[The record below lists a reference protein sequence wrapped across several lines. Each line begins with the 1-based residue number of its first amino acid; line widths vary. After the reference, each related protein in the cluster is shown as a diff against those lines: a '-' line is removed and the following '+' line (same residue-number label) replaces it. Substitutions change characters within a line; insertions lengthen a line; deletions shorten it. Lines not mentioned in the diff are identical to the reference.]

1 MIIIKNKDM
10 KKIFLVA
17 AAAII
22 ALSASA
28 QNLKFAHVNFTEL
41 VQLMPD
47 ADAARAQMNAQSQE
61 FEETYQTMI
70 EEFQTKYSQYQQ
82 KASTW
87 TAAIKESK
95 EKELNDIQN
104 RIQEFQSTASME
116 LQESQ
121 NALMAPIQQKA
132 LDTVN
137 KLAKEGGYVYVFEM
151 SQMLYIDAA
160 QSTDL
165 TPAARKAL
173 GIKDGR
179 TLESLQEEL
188 AAAAAAAQQQ

>member
-1 MIIIKNKDM
+1 M

>member
-95 EKELNDIQN
+95 ERELNDIQN